1 MPSSFGAGNLAT
13 PRNIAYDSLAPFGPR
28 VPVAVHARD
37 PISREGVLSALRDDS
52 RIELCD
58 KVRPGGVVLH
68 VDHTL
73 GRTTLT
79 QLRRAVGEDRA
90 QAVLVVEM
98 LQDEDLYEI
107 VSHGI
112 SAVVWRH
119 EATPSRLTQAVLAA
133 ARGDGDLPADLLG
146 RLIRRMG
153 TKPPHTAVGNSG
165 YSSAQALT
173 PREVDVMRLV
183 AEGFGTVDIAAKL
196 GYSERTIKDI
206 MHKLTTRLNLRN
218 RAHAVAYAL
227 REGYI

>member
-1 MPSSFGAGNLAT
+1 MPTSFGTGNLAA
-13 PRNIAYDSLAPFGPR
+13 PKDFLYDSLAPFGPR

-37 PISREGVLSALRDDS
+37 PISREGVLSALKDDS

-58 KVRPGGVVLH
+58 KVSPGGVVLH

-73 GRTTLT
+73 GRPALT
-79 QLRRAVGEDRA
+79 QLRRAVGDDRA

-98 LQDEDLYEI
+98 LQDEDLHEV

-146 RLIRRMG
+146 RLIRQMG
-153 TKPPHTAVGNSG
+153 TKPPHTAVGG
-165 YSSAQALT
+165 SSYPAQELT

-183 AEGFGTVDIAAKL
+183 AEGFGTVDIAVKL
-196 GYSERTIKDI
+196 SYSERTIKDI
-206 MHKLTTRLNLRN
+206 MYKLTTRLNLRN

-227 REGYI
+227 RKGYI

>member
-1 MPSSFGAGNLAT
+1 VG
-13 PRNIAYDSLAPFGPR
+13 
-28 VPVAVHARD
+28 
-37 PISREGVLSALRDDS
+37 
-52 RIELCD
+52 
-58 KVRPGGVVLH
+58 PGGVVLH

-73 GRTTLT
+73 GRTALT
-79 QLRRAVGEDRA
+79 QLRRAVSEDRA
-90 QAVLVVEM
+90 QAVLVVDM
-98 LQDEDLYEI
+98 LQDEDLCEV

-119 EATPSRLTQAVLAA
+119 DATPGRLTQAVLAA

-146 RLIRRMG
+146 RLIRQMG
-153 TKPPHTAVGNSG
+153 TKPPHRVVGNSG
-165 YSSAQALT
+165 YSAQMLT

-227 REGYI
+227 RGGYI

>member
-1 MPSSFGAGNLAT
+1 MPSSFGA
-13 PRNIAYDSLAPFGPR
+13 APSGPR

-37 PISREGVLSALRDDS
+37 PITREGVLSGFKDDP
-52 RIELCD
+52 RIELRD
-58 KVRPGGVVLH
+58 EVSQGGVVLR

-73 GRTTLT
+73 GPPALT

-90 QAVLVVEM
+90 RAVLVVEM
-98 LQDEDLYEI
+98 LQDEDLYEV

-146 RLIRRMG
+146 RMIRQMG
-153 TKPPHTAVGNSG
+153 RKPPHTAVG
-165 YSSAQALT
+165 SSSYPGQGLT
-173 PREVDVMRLV
+173 PREVDVVQMV
-183 AEGFGTVDIAAKL
+183 AEGFGTVDIAASL
-196 GYSERTIKDI
+196 CYSERTIKDI

-227 REGYI
+227 REGYIS

>member
-1 MPSSFGAGNLAT
+1 MPSSFDAGNRAK
-13 PRNIAYDSLAPFGPR
+13 PRNSVYDSLAPFGPR

-37 PISREGVLSALRDDS
+37 PISREGVLSAFKDDS

-58 KVRPGGVVLH
+58 EVSPGGVVLH
-68 VDHTL
+68 VDHTF
-73 GRTTLT
+73 GRTALT

-107 VSHGI
+107 ASHGI

-146 RLIRRMG
+146 RLIRQMG
-153 TKPPHTAVGNSG
+153 TKSPNAAVGNS
-165 YSSAQALT
+165 SHPAQRLT

-196 GYSERTIKDI
+196 CYSERTIKDI
-206 MHKLTTRLNLRN
+206 IHKLTTRLNLRN